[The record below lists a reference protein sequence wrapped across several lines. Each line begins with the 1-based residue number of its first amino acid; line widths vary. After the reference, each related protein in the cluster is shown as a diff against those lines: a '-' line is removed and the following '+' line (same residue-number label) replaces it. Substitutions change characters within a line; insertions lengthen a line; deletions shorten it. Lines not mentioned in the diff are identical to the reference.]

1 MVAREERKVQM
12 AVETA
17 VETASATRKT
27 VRRVA
32 DASISCTKREETERS
47 QEIHRH
53 GLMHSIRN

>member
-12 AVETA
+12 AVG
-17 VETASATRKT
+17 TASATRKT